1 MAEADRI
8 KVLQSVKG
16 ADTTHQGV
24 VKIYEKLLPYA
35 AIFRMEKSWLEELSH
50 YYEFADVAAPVWYM
64 GIGAFSAREFSSAMM
79 AANSSL
85 SSTITHS
92 TISNSSSGFS
102 GGGGGGFA
110 GGGGGGGGGGGW

>member
-1 MAEADRI
+1 MGSVGTLDA
-8 KVLQSVKG
+8 LQHF
-16 ADTTHQGV
+16 DTIG
-24 VKIYEKLLPYA
+24 
-35 AIFRMEKSWLEELSH
+35 FGH
-50 YYEFADVAAPVWYM
+50 YYEFADVTAPVWYM